1 MLTVGLVGLG
11 LTGSVIARFILEK
24 RPDLR
29 IVTAG
34 AGPLS
39 LKAGKDLGELVGL
52 CPCDV
57 IVSEAEDIPMA
68 LERARPQTVIDFSNA
83 DATLSLLDSYASI
96 GCGVVVGT
104 TGFSKNQLSTLQ
116 HEVNTQDF
124 ALMYAPN
131 ITRGVNV
138 LMMIAKLVANYLPRY
153 DIEVVERHHRRK
165 KDSPSGTAAKIVS
178 QLHEARGT
186 ARTLYGRHDKTPRED
201 GEIGVHSLRAGGIV
215 GVHEVMFAS
224 EFDEIVITHRAESRL
239 AFAAGAVEA
248 AEWIAS
254 RRGFYTIEDMIRDND
269 PNKPIPIPAKPL
281 RIRSGHPIV
290 V

>member
-1 MLTVGLVGLG
+1 MPTVGLVGLG
-11 LTGSVIARFILEK
+11 LTGSVIAKYILEQ
-24 RPDLR
+24 RPDLQ
-29 IVTAG
+29 IVMAG

-39 LKAGKDLGELVGL
+39 LKAGKDLGELLGL

-57 IVSEAEDIPMA
+57 IVSEAEDIPVA
-68 LERARPQTVIDFSNA
+68 LQRTRPQTVIDFSNA
-83 DATLSLLDSYASI
+83 GATLSLLDSYASI
-96 GCGVVVGT
+96 GCGVIVGT
-104 TGFSKNQLSTLQ
+104 TGFSKSQLSTLK
-116 HEVNTQDF
+116 HYANNQDF

-165 KDSPSGTAAKIVS
+165 KDSPSGTAAKIVA

-186 ARTLYGRHDKTPRED
+186 DRTLYGRHDTMPRED

-248 AEWIAS
+248 AEWIVS
-254 RRGFYTIEDMIRDND
+254 RRGYYTIEDMIRDND
-269 PNKPIPIPAKPL
+269 PYKPISIPAKSL
-281 RIRSGHPIV
+281 RIRAHRPV
-290 V
+290 AV